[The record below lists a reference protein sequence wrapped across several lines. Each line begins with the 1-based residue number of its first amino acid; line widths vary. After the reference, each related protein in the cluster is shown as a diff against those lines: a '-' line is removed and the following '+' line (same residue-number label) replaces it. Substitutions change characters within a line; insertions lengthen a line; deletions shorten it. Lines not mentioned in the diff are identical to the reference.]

1 MGSNYTPPPGRPQSV
16 PPGLFETPKPPRPT
30 RNEGEDALVFAR
42 RVRQWKYDT
51 DPQWRLEHSQSSS
64 AGRVDANDRYK
75 RLAASECAKRNRTE
89 TRGRWYTTQVFQ
101 RRAKRDYE
109 AARTY
114 LYSHRVEH
122 EVMSGGIAI
131 SLLEW
136 KHVPNAD
143 KLQTEVMQTVLPVDA
158 LPVSEVVEPV
168 LEVIEADPPPTK
180 RRIGTVTIEI
190 SPDEVE
196 ELLRDALESPDVK
209 FEWPRCTIIAK
220 EPR

>member
-1 MGSNYTPPPGRPQSV
+1 
-16 PPGLFETPKPPRPT
+16 
-30 RNEGEDALVFAR
+30 
-42 RVRQWKYDT
+42 
-51 DPQWRLEHSQSSS
+51 
-64 AGRVDANDRYK
+64 
-75 RLAASECAKRNRTE
+75 
-89 TRGRWYTTQVFQ
+89 
-101 RRAKRDYE
+101 
-109 AARTY
+109 
-114 LYSHRVEH
+114 
-122 EVMSGGIAI
+122 MSGGIAI

-158 LPVSEVVEPV
+158 LPVSEVVEAE